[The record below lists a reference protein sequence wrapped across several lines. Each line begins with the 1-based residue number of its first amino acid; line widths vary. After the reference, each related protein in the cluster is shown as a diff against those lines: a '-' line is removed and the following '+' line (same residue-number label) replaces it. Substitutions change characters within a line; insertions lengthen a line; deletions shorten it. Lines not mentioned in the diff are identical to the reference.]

1 MSGTEEFQDLLINTF
16 VAYIMDPSPEKEIE
30 INVQLLDRA
39 VKAAEH
45 LAPNLKFVVL
55 PTGTKVRIVL
65 TKLSAITDTSRHMES
80 ISSKNSRSPLLS
92 RNR

>member
-1 MSGTEEFQDLLINTF
+1 
-16 VAYIMDPSPEKEIE
+16 MDPSPEKEIE

-55 PTGTKVRIVL
+55 PTGTKVSVVTIDISN
-65 TKLSAITDTSRHMES
+65 TIDTSRPTAF
-80 ISSKNSRSPLLS
+80 ISSKNSLSLLLFP
-92 RNR
+92 NL